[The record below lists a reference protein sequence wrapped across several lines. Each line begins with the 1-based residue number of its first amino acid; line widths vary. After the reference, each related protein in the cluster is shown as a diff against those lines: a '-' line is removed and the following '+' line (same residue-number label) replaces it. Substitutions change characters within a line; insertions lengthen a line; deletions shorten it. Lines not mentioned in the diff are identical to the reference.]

1 MLYVA
6 YGSNMNLSQMA
17 HRCPNSSVVCNGE
30 LHGWSLVFNV
40 HADIIETE
48 HEEDI
53 VPVVVWD
60 IADEDWVS
68 LDMYEGYPNY
78 YDRRGVQVWFEDGTS
93 DVAIVYV
100 MTDNRKGICPPDRK
114 YFDCIVKGATE
125 NDIDIM
131 YLYDALDY
139 AYDNETEYNQYNVKE

>member
-1 MLYVA
+1 MLYVS
-6 YGSNMNLSQMA
+6 YGSNMNLGQMA
-17 HRCPNSSVVCNGE
+17 VRCPNSNVVCNGE
-30 LHGWSLVFNV
+30 LHGFKLVFNC
-40 HADIIETE
+40 HADIIETGN
-48 HEEDI
+48 EDDV

-60 IADEDWVS
+60 IADDDWES

-78 YDRRGVQVWFEDGTS
+78 YDRRGIQVWFEDGTS

-100 MTDNRKGICPPDRK
+100 MTDNRKGICPPDRR